1 MPSRLQKLC
10 DTVMEAAWL
19 TALVVTP
26 LFFNVYSNR
35 VFEPDKISLLRSLAL
50 VAIVAWIVKKL
61 ETMRLGGQGEGGGAS
76 ADVRVPPLWRQ
87 PLVLLVLALA
97 AAYGLS
103 TALSITPRQSFWGS
117 YQRLQGTFSM
127 YSYMLLFVVVLD
139 TLRTRAQW
147 QRLQYAVIF
156 TSLPI
161 ALYGILQHYFL
172 DPLPWGGDTSERIAA
187 NMGNSIFVAAYL
199 IMAVPLTLERLIDA
213 ARRML
218 LDEEGNTADALTAG
232 TLLFVV
238 VVQFIAIIFSQSRGP
253 WLGIAAGAYVFFLL
267 GLTSLRQR
275 AANQG
280 RLTLSEV
287 ARGVGMGAAGLAL
300 VGLGLVAVL
309 RLPGI
314 FGLVVLALTVL
325 GALALYLVPLFTRKG
340 WRWLWLSLL
349 TQAVVMGA
357 LLVALN
363 LPNTP
368 LATFE
373 RLPYV
378 GRLAQLMETESGTGR
393 VRVLIWEGVI
403 QMLRPHP
410 PLTYPDGATDAFNPV
425 RLAVGYGPESMW
437 VAYPRFY
444 LPELG
449 GLESRNASP
458 DRSHNETFD
467 SLAIT
472 GVAGFMA
479 YILLFG
485 GVFYYALKWLG
496 LVRSRWDRI
505 IFIILGLAGGIAG
518 VLIPWL
524 TGYAH
529 LLGVGIPLGFVLGV
543 LVYITYAAF
552 KGAGEALPI
561 DRRQLL
567 IAALLATV
575 VAHFVEIHF
584 GISIAATRTYFFV
597 FVAAMIALGVGAL
610 QLADVSEPKPETVP
624 MTRSSKDRRRTSRR
638 SSESVVVA
646 AKSQPFWQRFLPYAV
661 IAALVFLVLDWNFV
675 SNQKQDSNMLVIFAQ
690 SWITHL
696 NVNKQL
702 VSGPGA
708 LWVALFTGLIGF
720 LLAVGET
727 WSARFRR
734 NDLLTGLGIYAGAT
748 LATWIIYGLY
758 QASRL
763 APQSATLSVIARA
776 THIAGHVTAF
786 YVWLGLVVALLA
798 AALWVDYPRSA
809 RRFTYQPAAAAVGV
823 VLLAGVFFIIGA
835 VNLRL
840 VRADVFFKLGQG
852 SDAQRQWQTSLAFY
866 DEATKLSPREDH
878 YQLFRGRALLER
890 TRNESDENL
899 RVGYLTQ
906 AEQALLRARALNPLN
921 TDHSANL
928 ARFYVTKSGTLTD
941 AAERQKTLRQASDLY
956 AQATAL
962 SPNTA
967 HLQDEWAGVYMQLEE
982 YDKAR
987 EKLDYSL
994 QLDPRYFDTYLRL
1007 GQLEGDLKNWEAS
1020 LAAYTRAAELAPR
1033 DARAHSGRGFALAQL
1048 GRITEAI
1055 TANQDTLAV
1064 TPNDVSSLRNLAIL
1078 YRQKGDLQQALDYAM
1093 QARAASSAET
1103 QASLDAFIQDIRNQL
1118 GEG

>member
-10 DTVMEAAWL
+10 DTVMEATWL

-50 VAIVAWIVKKL
+50 IAIVAWVVKKL
-61 ETMRLGGQGEGGGAS
+61 ETMRQGGQSEGEGAS
-76 ADVRVPPLWRQ
+76 SDASGIPPLWRR

-97 AAYGLS
+97 AAYALS
-103 TALSITPRQSFWGS
+103 TALSITPQQSFWGS

-127 YSYMLLFVVVLD
+127 FSYMLLFFVVVD

-147 QRLQYAVIF
+147 QRLQYTVIL

-161 ALYGILQHYFL
+161 ALYGILQHYQL
-172 DPLPWGGDTSERIAA
+172 DALPWGGDTSQRIAA

-199 IMAVPLTLERLIDA
+199 IMVVPLTLERLIDA

-218 LDEEGNTADALTAG
+218 LDQEGNTADALTAG
-232 TLLFVV
+232 ALLFVLA
-238 VVQFIAIIFSQSRGP
+238 VQFIAIIFSQSRGP
-253 WLGIAAGAYVFFLL
+253 WLGMAAGAYVFFLL

-275 AANQG
+275 AAKQG
-280 RLTLSEV
+280 RLTLGEV
-287 ARGVGMGAAGLAL
+287 ARGVGMGVAGLVL
-300 VGLGLVAVL
+300 IGLGLVAVL
-309 RLPGI
+309 RLPD
-314 FGLVVLALTVL
+314 FLGLVILAATAL
-325 GALALYLVPLFTRKG
+325 GAMAFYLVPLFTRKG

-349 TQAVVMGA
+349 TQAVVAGA
-357 LLVALN
+357 LLVVLN

-368 LATFE
+368 LVAFE
-373 RLPYV
+373 KLPYV

-410 PLTYPDGATDAFNPV
+410 ALTYPDGETDAFNPV

-472 GVAGFMA
+472 GVVGFIA

-496 LVRSRWDRI
+496 LVRSRGDRI
-505 IFIILGLAGGIAG
+505 IFIVLGLVGGIAG

-552 KGAGEALPI
+552 KGAGEIAPI
-561 DRRQLL
+561 DRKQLL

-597 FVAAMIALGVGAL
+597 FVAAMVALGVGTL
-610 QLADVSEPKPETVP
+610 RLVDTPEPKQETVP
-624 MTRSSKDRRRTSRR
+624 ATKSGRDRRRTGRR
-638 SSESVVVA
+638 ASESVVVA
-646 AKSQPFWQRFLPYAV
+646 AKPQPFWQRFLPYAI
-661 IAALVFLVLDWNFV
+661 IATLIFLVLDWNYV
-675 SNQKQDSNMLVIFAQ
+675 SNQKQVSDIVTIFWQ
-690 SWITHL
+690 SWVTHL
-696 NVNKQL
+696 VDGQL
-702 VSGPGA
+702 VSGPGL
-708 LWVALFTGLIGF
+708 LWVVLFTGLIGF
-720 LLAVGET
+720 VLAVGET
-727 WSARFRR
+727 WTPRSRR
-734 NDLLTGLGIYAGAT
+734 NDLLTGLAIFAGAT
-748 LATWIIYGLY
+748 LSTWAIYGLY
-758 QASRL
+758 HASRL
-763 APQSATLSVIARA
+763 VPQSATLSVVARA
-776 THIAGHVTAF
+776 NHIAGHITSF
-786 YVWLGLVVALLA
+786 YFWLGMFVVLLA
-798 AALWVDYPRSA
+798 AALWVDYPRSS
-809 RRFTYQPAAAAVGV
+809 RRFTYQPLAAVAGV
-823 VLLAGVFFIIGA
+823 VLLVGVFFVIGT

-890 TRNESDENL
+890 TRSESDENL
-899 RVGYLTQ
+899 RAGYLTQ
-906 AEQALLRARALNPLN
+906 AEQALLRARELNPLN

-928 ARFYVTKSGTLTD
+928 ARFYVTKAGTFTD
-941 AAERQKTLRQASDLY
+941 PAERQATLRQASDLY

-967 HLQDEWAGVYMQLEE
+967 RLQDEWAGVYMQLEE
-982 YDKAR
+982 YDHAR
-987 EKLDYSL
+987 ERLDYSM
-994 QLDPRYFDTYLRL
+994 QLDPGYFDTYLRL

-1020 LAAYTRAAELAPR
+1020 LAAYTRAAELAPT
-1033 DARAHSGRGFALAQL
+1033 DARAHSGHGFALAQL

-1064 TPNDVSSLRNLAIL
+1064 TPDDVNSLRNLAIL

-1093 QARAASSAET
+1093 RAWAASPAET